1 MPPDNPSVP
10 GNDDRRHD
18 ALTMAA
24 RGKHDR
30 AVAKAKAAI
39 KAMDDEG
46 VPVNFPAVARRAGV
60 SRQWLY
66 TQLELRAEIE
76 GLRELQHAAAG
87 GRSRPVRERA
97 SDNSLRTRNRTL
109 LEENGRLRD
118 EITALREEL
127 AVVHGELRAA
137 RQTPKRRAA

>member
-1 MPPDNPSVP
+1 MPPDEPRVP
-10 GNDDRRHD
+10 GDDRRSD
-18 ALTMAA
+18 VLTNAA
-24 RGKHDR
+24 RGKHER
-30 AVAKAKAAI
+30 CVANARAAI

-46 VPVNFPAVARRAGV
+46 VPISFPAVSRRAGV

-66 TQLELRAEIE
+66 TEPEVRAEIE
-76 GLRELQHAAAG
+76 GLRDLQGAG
-87 GRSRPVRERA
+87 GRQRPVRERA

-118 EITALREEL
+118 EISVLREEL

-137 RQTPKRRAA
+137 RQTPKRPAA